1 MSDSPSIHLASTADD
16 QPPSAEQLAAL
27 DIAVNGLRRDNPMAS
42 AATPFV
48 PWQVRG
54 FLGLLVVVAVCAVL
68 WTSGTVVVLCLT
80 ATAFYLISMLDR
92 VFLFVRGLDERT
104 ILRVSDADARAQPG
118 RRPARLHGAGS
129 HLQGAVG
136 DPRAG
141 RRSPR
146 SSTRRASST

>member
-104 ILRVSDADARAQPG
+104 NLIRVSVAL
-118 RRPARLHGAGS
+118 PA
-129 HLQGAVG
+129 
-136 DPRAG
+136 
-141 RRSPR
+141 PR
-146 SSTRRASST
+146 SMPTCPSTRCSSRPTRSRR